1 MARLGGGSGRKTFVW
16 RGEEV
21 KDKVRRATGRAC
33 VGWSEDVI
41 SGSKQ
46 AVHRLTGTLSR
57 SLHSAGRNYRGG
69 SDERAAKVG
78 ALPAGG
84 VTSGKSL
91 PDWGGGDTAYIEAGS
106 WISYAIYEWARGGSH
121 DFLTAANSAANSRFP
136 MLMRKALAEERLT

>member
-16 RGEEV
+16 NGEEI

-33 VGWSEDVI
+33 VAWAENVV

-46 AVHRLTGTLSR
+46 AAHRLTGTLSR

-69 SDERAAKVG
+69 SDERAARAG
-78 ALPAGG
+78 SLPAGG
-84 VTSGKSL
+84 TGSGKSL

-106 WISYAIYEWARGGSH
+106 WISYAIYEYARGGSH
-121 DFLTAANSAANSRFP
+121 DFLTAANEASNSRFP
-136 MLMRKALAEERLT
+136 DMMRRAMAEERLT